1 MWTRYRE
8 WGKSSGQIVR
18 MAKGIPTTSFSWHVC
33 MYSLFVCSF
42 FSFMINVFISCF
54 CGSSLQGC
62 AIIFL
67 KGGFGPWERIAGW
80 NENTSSG
87 ALKLGRW
94 WLHLD
99 LRWYYLTFTHA
110 KQNILSKHSWSFYG
124 LPVDGISYHQI
135 LHFCKTAHSIINF
148 IRVMH

>member
-1 MWTRYRE
+1 MWTRYRK
-8 WGKSSGQIVR
+8 WGRSSGKIVR

-33 MYSLFVCSF
+33 VTYMYSLYVCSF
-42 FSFMINVFISCF
+42 FSFMINVFVFMF

-67 KGGFGPWERIAGW
+67 KGGFGPGERIAGW
-80 NENTSSG
+80 DESTSSG
-87 ALKLGRW
+87 ALKVGWW
-94 WLHLD
+94 WLH

-110 KQNILSKHSWSFYG
+110 KQNILCKHSWSFYG
-124 LPVDGISYHQI
+124 LPENGITSKY
-135 LHFCKTAHSIINF
+135 SISVKQHIQSF